1 MSTHNAR
8 KESLPQK
15 GGQGG
20 KTVEVD
26 SFFQFGGPMTH
37 KTVNDIV
44 VVPLVV
50 VVVLVV
56 TACAARHELC
66 LWATKLTTTPAPPC
80 LASQFGQFV
89 RIDQVIKQA

>member
-1 MSTHNAR
+1 
-8 KESLPQK
+8 
-15 GGQGG
+15 
-20 KTVEVD
+20 
-26 SFFQFGGPMTH
+26 MTH

-50 VVVLVV
+50 VVVVPVV

-66 LWATKLTTTPAPPC
+66 LWATSLSTSPPPC
-80 LASQFGQFV
+80 HASQFGQFV